1 MKIWFNYESLWI
13 IDSKKIFD
21 KLGDDISLWQK
32 LLNEIRENRKTFD
45 NSQTEKYFGPIII
58 DYRLVLNRINTK
70 YDSWHTEIIGHFGS
84 KFGDTLKSFYAN
96 CQNSRSKLEKINF
109 TNLSADIVDMVNEF
123 QTIKRKHLEW
133 SKEVEKFDSSG
144 KLLERQR
151 YKYPS
156 DWLEID
162 KVMQEWSSFKQIFK
176 RKAEQLDNEIPRL
189 QDKVRADEKNLNEKI
204 REI

>member
-189 QDKVRADEKNLNEKI
+189 QDKVRADEKNLNDKI